1 MLLLRIF
8 LILVFLC
15 TGGAE
20 SSAQEW
26 RVLALRVDFPVEDAD
41 EPTTSGDGRFDLR
54 SFAEAI
60 PDYRFPFDTPPHDRT
75 YFENHLQ
82 ALARYYR
89 TVSEGRVEI
98 GFEVFP
104 KELEEAYTLPNSA
117 LSYGNGRSEAEIGEK
132 WIQLFRDAVELAD
145 ADPEGPRFADFNSF
159 LIFHAGVGHET
170 GELND
175 IRSVFLTE
183 ADMSRY
189 AGGPILADEGE
200 FEIEEGWILPESPS
214 QRGVAGLNGLMAKFF
229 GHQLGLPGLSNFAD
243 GLPGVGGWSL
253 MDVGA
258 NALGFVLQ
266 DSLMPVVGFAPP
278 HPMAWTKARLGWIE
292 PLVVQRDTTV
302 ALLATDRDGDL
313 PKAVRVPID
322 GEEYFLL
329 ENRQQRGNRGLPE
342 GVESLMLDPEY
353 LVWIEPEQIG
363 FSNGDGT
370 GTWLEVEE
378 YDAFIPGSGLLIW
391 HVDDGVI
398 REKIGTG
405 AINNDP
411 AHPGIS
417 LEEADG
423 YRDIGNPVFD
433 RLSRIE
439 GSPQDPFFAGGQTE
453 FGADTWPDTR
463 SYRGWPSG
471 IRIEVLSAPGDTML
485 VRVRFPR
492 LRAGWPQE
500 VVGGRRLQA
509 ADVDGDG
516 VAELL
521 VEESVGVRVVRV
533 ETGFELWQV
542 GGARLLAA
550 ADVDGDGQAE
560 IFVWRDGEVS
570 AWKIGEER
578 PEWTFALDGAVSNGL
593 VSVEIG
599 LFAGTPLLVLAGE
612 ELVLLEARS
621 GELLHRVL
629 SEVSGMTA
637 ADVDGDG
644 TRELIVARK
653 DGLWRLTD
661 NGLESLWAGDGE
673 LLPGPVAGDLD
684 GDGRAE
690 VVIAEVEGVVR
701 VVGERGER
709 FAVDLGDSLRTGPV
723 LGDVD
728 GDGFLEIVLAG
739 TDQVHALR
747 ENGLQQANFP
757 AYLARTAGIG
767 TVEHPP
773 ILLDLDGDGKQEVF
787 LGTRRGLFGIDD
799 DGQMLAGFPLL
810 TAGAVS
816 FSPVGGDLDGDGQ
829 LEVAALGG
837 DWLYAWEPG
846 DFSPSYSGRVAGWGQ
861 AGFSA
866 AGVRAHTGLVDEVK
880 PESGIG
886 ILPQERVYCYPNPVE
901 GVDEVRLRFFLNRP
915 ARLRLEVFDAIGA
928 RVERREVSEGMT
940 APAENEIVWSVGEYE
955 SGLYICRLEARGEGG
970 EKEVV
975 FVRMAVSR

>member
-8 LILVFLC
+8 LLLAFLC
-15 TGGAE
+15 TGGA

-26 RVLALRVDFPVEDAD
+26 RVLALRVDFPLEDAD
-41 EPTTSGDGRFDLR
+41 EPTTTGDGRFDLR

-89 TVSEGRVEI
+89 TVSAGRVEI
-98 GFEVFP
+98 GFEVYP

-117 LSYGNGRSEAEIGEK
+117 LSYGNGRSEAEIGGK

-175 IRSVFLTE
+175 IRSVFLAA
-183 ADMSRY
+183 ADMSNY
-189 AGGPILADEGE
+189 AGGPILADDGE

-243 GLPGVGGWSL
+243 GLPGVGSWSL

-266 DSLMPVVGFAPP
+266 DSLMPVVGFVPP

-329 ENRQQRGNRGLPE
+329 ENRQQRGNRGLPD
-342 GVESLMLDPEY
+342 GAESLLLDPEY
-353 LVWIEPEQIG
+353 LVWIGPEQIG

-398 REKIGTG
+398 REKIGAG
-405 AINNDP
+405 AINDDP

-423 YRDIGNPVFD
+423 YRDIGNPIFD

-453 FGADTWPDTR
+453 FGADTQPDTR
-463 SYRGWPSG
+463 SYRGWSSG
-471 IRIEVLSAPGDTML
+471 IRIEVLSEPGDTML

-500 VVGGRRLQA
+500 LVGGRRLQA

-516 VAELL
+516 VAELI
-521 VEESVGVRVVRV
+521 VEDDSGLRVLRSDRSEVLAVESGS
-533 ETGFELWQV
+533 F
-542 GGARLLAA
+542 LAA
-550 ADVDGDGQAE
+550 ADVDVDGQVE

-570 AWKIGEER
+570 AWKIGQER
-578 PEWTFALDGAVSNGL
+578 PEWTFALDGGVSNGL
-593 VSVEIG
+593 VSPEIG
-599 LFAGTPLLVLAGE
+599 LFAQTPVLALAGE

-621 GELLHRVL
+621 GELLRRVL
-629 SEVSGMTA
+629 VEVSGMTA

-644 TRELIVARK
+644 ERELIVASMG
-653 DGLWRLTD
+653 GLWRLTD
-661 NGLESLWAGDGE
+661 EGPGSLWAGDGG
-673 LLPGPVAGDLD
+673 LLLGPAAGDLD

-701 VVGERGER
+701 VVGESGER
-709 FAVDLGDSLRTGPV
+709 FAVDLGDSLRAGPA

-739 TDQVHALR
+739 TDRVHALR
-747 ENGLQQANFP
+747 ENGLQQADFP
-757 AYLARTAGIG
+757 AYLARSAGIG

-773 ILLDLDGDGKQEVF
+773 LLLDLDGDGKQEVF
-787 LGTRRGLFGIDD
+787 LGTRHGLFGIDD

-810 TAGAVS
+810 TAGAIS
-816 FSPVGGDLDGDGQ
+816 FSPLGEDLDGDGQ
-829 LEVAALGG
+829 LEIAALGG
-837 DWLYAWEPG
+837 DWLYVWEPQ
-846 DFSPSYSGRVAGWGQ
+846 DFSPAYAGRVAGWGQ
-861 AGFSA
+861 AGFNA
-866 AGVRAHTGLVDEVK
+866 AGVRAHPGLADEAK
-880 PESGIG
+880 PESGMG
-886 ILPQERVYCYPNPVE
+886 ILPEDRVYCYPNPVE
-901 GVDEVRLRFFLNRP
+901 GIDEVHLRFFLNKP
-915 ARLRLEVFDAIGA
+915 ARLRLEVFDAIGE
-928 RVERREVSEGMT
+928 RVERREVGEAMT
-940 APAENEIVWSVGEYE
+940 APAENEVVWSVGDYA
-955 SGLYICRLEARGEGG
+955 SGLYLCRLEARGEGG